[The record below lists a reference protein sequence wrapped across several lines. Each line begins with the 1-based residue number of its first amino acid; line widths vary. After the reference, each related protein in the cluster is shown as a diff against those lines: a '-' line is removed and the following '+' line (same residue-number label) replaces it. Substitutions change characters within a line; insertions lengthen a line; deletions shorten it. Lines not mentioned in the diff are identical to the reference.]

1 MKLKDNKGV
10 TGIDIA
16 VAVVILILFVSLITG
31 LFYNLS
37 TSTKRID
44 RKVVA
49 TNIAVDTI
57 EKMKLVEF
65 NKLTETERKNI
76 ENSDIDILS
85 SVSVPKG
92 YTVEYAIDNY
102 NDQNVVK
109 IISAF
114 VKYKDNSIEDEV
126 KIETLKK
133 TE

>member
-76 ENSDIDILS
+76 ENSDIEILS

-102 NDQNVVK
+102 NDQNAVK